1 MGLCLGV
8 LLVLLTF
15 LASLPVG
22 AADIDPGTVVEAF
35 VAFDGSREHLIV
47 RNVRVPRALV
57 ATFVG
62 ASLGVAGAIAQGL
75 TRNPLAAPGI
85 LGINAGAA
93 LLVVGAILLLPVTS
107 LAVYVWFA
115 FLGAGLAA
123 AIVFLLASFGHGG
136 LTPMKIVVVGA
147 ALTVLLSSLT
157 QGLLVL
163 HERTLDEIRFWLAGS
178 VAGRDL
184 GIFFQVLPYMLLGL
198 TGALALGK
206 QLNTLSLGEDV
217 AKGLG
222 QRTGR
227 VKAAA
232 VGLIILLAG
241 SSVAVAGPIGFLGLA
256 VPHLARRLV
265 GLDYRW
271 VLPYAAILG
280 ATLLLLGDVAA
291 RVVLAPEELPVGVMT
306 AVLGAPVF
314 VVLVHQGARR
324 V

>member
-1 MGLCLGV
+1 M
-8 LLVLLTF
+8 TF